1 MPRGD
6 RTGPMG
12 QGPRTGR
19 AAGYCAGNDRPGSA
33 QAGPGMGF
41 GRGGWAGRRWGMQ
54 FGRPRGR
61 TRGFG
66 GWWGGPGAWNADPWG
81 PPTAPEVEMADLTDQ
96 ANWLQEQ
103 LDAVRARINELGL
116 DKAEA

>member
-19 AAGYCAGNDRPGSA
+19 AAGYCAGHDRPGSA
-33 QAGPGMGF
+33 QPGPGMGF
-41 GRGGWAGRRWGMQ
+41 ARGGWAGRRWSMQ
-54 FGRPRGR
+54 YGWPSRRG
-61 TRGFG
+61 RGFG
-66 GWWGGPGAWNADPWG
+66 GWWGAPGAFAAGPWV
-81 PPTAPEVEMADLTDQ
+81 PPTAPEVEMADLIDQ

-103 LDAVRARINELGL
+103 LDGVKARMDELGL
-116 DKAEA
+116 DQVES